1 MPYGALFVLNTGWI
15 VHFSLE
21 ASRMRIASTSRSR
34 FGLSVSRLVVLSAVL
49 ALAACEDP
57 IAPEEPALT
66 EQGPRLTQSASGD
79 LLATLGTS
87 LDDMTGWSLT
97 ALPDGN
103 GKANVARILA
113 GLKRHLSTGSVNAC
127 QQDVADARAV
137 LASLSAVQQVET
149 GHVGL
154 ALDVIKAA
162 LDGASK

>member
-1 MPYGALFVLNTGWI
+1 
-15 VHFSLE
+15 
-21 ASRMRIASTSRSR
+21 MRIASESRSR

-57 IAPEEPALT
+57 TAPEEPALT
-66 EQGPRLTQSASGD
+66 VEQGPRLTQLASVD

-87 LDDMTGWSLT
+87 LDDMTAWSLT

-113 GLKRHLSTGSVNAC
+113 GLKRHLGSASINAC
-127 QQDVADARAV
+127 QQDVVDARAV
-137 LASLSAVQQVET
+137 LASLSGVQQVEAA
-149 GHVGL
+149 HVGV
-154 ALDVIKAA
+154 ALDVIQAA